1 MPSPSAE
8 TPLAAHMR
16 AAFGDAQPV
25 GDLGDRRRPVAQ
37 HPQHA
42 VAGKAADGMKLLVR
56 LDPEDGFWLLGCRHD
71 PMVNEYG
78 PSGKIY

>member
-1 MPSPSAE
+1 
-8 TPLAAHMR
+8 
-16 AAFGDAQPV
+16 
-25 GDLGDRRRPVAQ
+25 
-37 HPQHA
+37 

-78 PSGKIY
+78 PSVKIY